1 MSVES
6 PSARLVAEA
15 NAALSVTDRD
25 GRLIELR
32 QVTAL
37 DRLRLFRAV
46 GPMANNAHYLGMAM
60 LACAVTA
67 VDGVPIPFPAS
78 EQMIEA
84 AVHRL
89 GDARTSTAPE
99 VDTGPGRTSA
109 ASPFSPSRSPSIAA
123 ITVSNASS
131 PNFLAHV
138 ATPSPASLAV

>member
-1 MSVES
+1 MES

-15 NAALSVTDRD
+15 NAALCVTDRD

-32 QVTAL
+32 RVTAL

-67 VDGVPIPFPAS
+67 VDGVPVPFPAS

-89 GDARTSTAPE
+89 GDAGIEAVGQALHGPPDAHPE
-99 VDTGPGRTSA
+99 HDPG
-109 ASPFSPSRSPSIAA
+109 
-123 ITVSNASS
+123 N
-131 PNFLAHV
+131 
-138 ATPSPASLAV
+138 

>member
-32 QVTAL
+32 RVTAL

-46 GPMANNAHYLGMAM
+46 GPMGNNPHYLGMAM

-67 VDGVPIPFPAS
+67 VDGVPLPFPAN

-89 GDARTSTAPE
+89 GDVGIEAVSRALHGPPDAHPE
-99 VDTGPGRTSA
+99 HDPG
-109 ASPFSPSRSPSIAA
+109 
-123 ITVSNASS
+123 N
-131 PNFLAHV
+131 
-138 ATPSPASLAV
+138 